1 MVLVMMTV
9 VVSPRWIVWAVVVT
23 VRVTLQ
29 LQRVQ
34 AAAIS
39 DSTAITRYLRIAQP
53 PLLVADLVSSHELGH
68 EESPQGV
75 VLLLGVEAN
84 LSGSTLGGVSH
95 LSLGVV
101 RRVAEQV
108 TLRQHA
114 GSDGGAGIAQ
124 LADVRLLGEGV
135 DAEIGVGVTARLA
148 VNFLDGILEN
158 NFLILGHSVKIK

>member
-1 MVLVMMTV
+1 M
-9 VVSPRWIVWAVVVT
+9 VVT

-29 LQRVQ
+29 LQRAQ

-53 PLLVADLVSSHELGH
+53 PLLVADLVSGHELGH
-68 EESPQGV
+68 EESTQGV

-84 LSGSTLGGVSH
+84 LSSGTLGGVGH
-95 LSLGVV
+95 LGLGVIACV
-101 RRVAEQV
+101 TEQI

-124 LADVRLLGEGV
+124 LRDVRLVGQAV
-135 DAEIGVGVTARLA
+135 DAEIDVGVATGFAM
-148 VNFLDGILEN
+148 DCGHGILEFYSFHN
-158 NFLILGHSVKIK
+158 S